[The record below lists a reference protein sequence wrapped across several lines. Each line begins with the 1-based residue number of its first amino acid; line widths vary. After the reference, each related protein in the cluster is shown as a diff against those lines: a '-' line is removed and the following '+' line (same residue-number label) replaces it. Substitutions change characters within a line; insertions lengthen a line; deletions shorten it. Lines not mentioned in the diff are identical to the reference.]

1 MGAEQREAFL
11 AALQNEH
18 AEYNFDSIIASIS
31 KVDASEA
38 ECRNKEDQEAILRE
52 LDQRVGIHECNKMVR
67 GKLREAVCR
76 EGKGALDAMAKE
88 ERATPA
94 LINNMGVLLKNMGE
108 LEAAR
113 PLYEEALA
121 GSRATL
127 GDTHPSTLTSIYNM
141 GRLLKKMGD
150 LAGAVP
156 LFRKEVDAMRDQHG
170 PEHDETLY
178 SARNLHGVMLELG
191 DVSGAAG
198 LVAEFGGL

>member
-11 AALQNEH
+11 AALQDKH

-67 GKLREAVCR
+67 GQLREAVCR

-88 ERATPA
+88 ERATSV
-94 LINNMGVLLKNMGE
+94 LINNVTRLLQDMGE

-121 GSRATL
+121 GRRATL
-127 GDTHPSTLTSIYNM
+127 GDTHPS
-141 GRLLKKMGD
+141 
-150 LAGAVP
+150 
-156 LFRKEVDAMRDQHG
+156 
-170 PEHDETLY
+170 
-178 SARNLHGVMLELG
+178 
-191 DVSGAAG
+191 
-198 LVAEFGGL
+198 